1 MINIICYDVLQAD
14 LINEM
19 KKAKLSSILADE
31 VESRK
36 FKRFPICIRSVD
48 KNINIPEEFS
58 AFNRCEWL
66 SVKVIETEIMQVLK

>member
-1 MINIICYDVLQAD
+1 
-14 LINEM
+14 M

-36 FKRFPICIRSVD
+36 FERFPICIRSVD

-58 AFNRCEWL
+58 AFDRYE
-66 SVKVIETEIMQVLK
+66 